1 MIDNTIEKV
10 ELWHN
15 YRETNDVNLRNALF
29 IKYSDLAV
37 KTAMRL
43 APKYKNYIHIDDLIS
58 YGNIGLID
66 AIEKFDIDMGVKFE
80 TYASIR
86 IRGAIID
93 EIRKLDWV
101 PRSTRQKF
109 KLMEQTIADIENKL
123 GRVAT
128 TQEIAEHLSM
138 LPKDVDHILEQ
149 MNSHAMISMDDKII
163 EIINENLEKNLQD
176 KELTPEELVVS
187 EELRENLGNSIDGL
201 PERERLII
209 NLYYYEEFTLR
220 EIGEVLGVTESRVS
234 QLHSR
239 ALLKLRESLDT
250 PFKA

>member
-1 MIDNTIEKV
+1 MIDNTIEKA
-10 ELWHN
+10 ELWRS
-15 YRETNDVNLRNALF
+15 YRETNDISLRNALF
-29 IKYSDLAV
+29 IKYRELAI
-37 KTAMRL
+37 KTALRL

-66 AIEKFDIDMGVKFE
+66 AIEKFDIDKGVKFE

-109 KLMEQTIADIENKL
+109 KMVEKVMVEIENRL
-123 GRVAT
+123 GRSAT
-128 TQEIAEHLSM
+128 AIEIAEHLSM
-138 LPKDVDHILEQ
+138 TPKDVENILDQ
-149 MNSHAMISMDDKII
+149 MNSYAIISMDDKII
-163 EIINENLEKNLQD
+163 EVINENSEKHLQEG
-176 KELTPEELVVS
+176 ELTPEELVIAQEV
-187 EELRENLGNSIDGL
+187 RENLANSIDGL

-209 NLYYYEEFTLR
+209 HLYYYEEFTLK

-239 ALLKLRESLDT
+239 ALLKLRESLDVS
-250 PFKA
+250 